1 MFACFTFRQI
11 FTNTGA
17 VKGVFIA
24 ILLSGCSADTDNGST
39 TKTTTLVPPAN
50 ENITRRTGQ
59 NTSAQSSAE
68 ISTAAEG
75 VAQVKLDNHSY
86 NAEAVIPPQCYTK
99 HESQY
104 NPCQVCHQTYPFNS
118 RPNAM
123 EDGSL
128 QREYAFSDFGAT
140 NRWSNLFEDRSARIQ
155 AISDNE
161 ILDWI
166 NTDNYSPLINH
177 LKANENWR
185 GPIPDLKN
193 LHLGAKAFDE
203 LGFAK
208 DGSRWVAFNY
218 KPVPSTFWPTNG
230 STDDVMIRLPEQFSK
245 ASCSGNDYSHDA
257 YIANLSLL
265 EMAIKDLASINTPP
279 IDETAICEDI
289 NFDGVLST
297 VTQIQRREFYVGDAN
312 DEKVHVMLYPVGT
325 EFLHSV
331 RYVGLNDSHQVVVP
345 ARMKELRYMKKQRF
359 LTKAS
364 LLSAYGNEH
373 QEKIDENLPN
383 YVYREDRGSTNDFG
397 WQLLG
402 FIEAKEGHLRMQNRE
417 ETLFCMG
424 CHSTIGTTIDQT
436 FAFARKVPGAKGWGY
451 INLHDLEDAPTKGKT
466 EGEYLSYM
474 RDVGGGDEFRQNQ
487 EMREKWFDDDGNLL
501 TNAVKAADV
510 YTLITP
516 SPRRALDLNKAY
528 LTIVQDQDFIHGRD
542 ANLTP
547 AVNVYRNVD
556 ENTPTL
562 PAEKSREYDLRLD
575 W

>member
-1 MFACFTFRQI
+1 MKNRLIATPKIAANVLFGFAGTVAF
-11 FTNTGA
+11 A
-17 VKGVFIA
+17 
-24 ILLSGCSADTDNGST
+24 LLTACDAGDQ
-39 TKTTTLVPPAN
+39 TLVSVPEAN
-50 ENITRRTGQ
+50 EGVTLTSHTATSTDSNNTALTG
-59 NTSAQSSAE
+59 E
-68 ISTAAEG
+68 EG
-75 VAQVKLDNHSY
+75 AAQVTLHNQSY

-104 NPCQVCHQTYPFNS
+104 NPCQVCHQSYPFNS
-118 RPNAM
+118 RPNVM
-123 EDGSL
+123 DDGEL

-140 NRWSNLFEDRSARIQ
+140 NRWSNLFEDRSSRIQ
-155 AISDNE
+155 AISDE
-161 ILDWI
+161 DILQWI
-166 NTDNYSPLINH
+166 NTDNYSPLIRH
-177 LKANENWR
+177 LQSLENWR
-185 GPIPDLKN
+185 GPIPKLQN
-193 LHLGAKAFDE
+193 LQFGANAFDAQ
-203 LGFAK
+203 GFAK

-230 STDDVMIRLPEQFSK
+230 STDDVMIRLPEDFST
-245 ASCSGNDYSHDA
+245 SNCSNAQYSRDI
-257 YIANLSLL
+257 YLANLSLL
-265 EMAIKDLASINTPP
+265 EMAIKDLASISTPP
-279 IDETAICEDI
+279 IDETELCEDI

-297 VTQIQRREFYVGDAN
+297 VTQMQRREYYLGAASNVA
-312 DEKVHVMLYPVGT
+312 VHKMLYPEGT

-331 RYVGLNDSHQVVVP
+331 RYIGLDDNHQIVVP

-359 LTKAS
+359 LTAAS

-402 FIEAKEGHLRMQNRE
+402 FIEAKEGHLRIQNRE

-451 INLHDLEDAPTKGKT
+451 INLHELEDAPSKGKT

-487 EMREKWFDDDGNLL
+487 EMRHKWFDDDGNLL
-501 TNAVKAADV
+501 TNAIKAADV

-528 LTIVQDQDFIHGRD
+528 YTIVQDQDFIHGRD

-547 AVNVYRNVD
+547 AVNVYQEVD
-556 ENTPTL
+556 ESTPRL
-562 PAEKSREYDLRLD
+562 PAEKSQAYDLRLA

>member
-1 MFACFTFRQI
+1 MKNRLITLKKIIASISITAASLVTFLSLNACE
-11 FTNTGA
+11 
-17 VKGVFIA
+17 
-24 ILLSGCSADTDNGST
+24 ADTQVQAT
-39 TKTTTLVPPAN
+39 VPLAN
-50 ENITRRTGQ
+50 EGFT
-59 NTSAQSSAE
+59 TSQAIPPNMAKSISVSSAG
-68 ISTAAEG
+68 AAR
-75 VAQVKLDNHSY
+75 VRSHNQSY
-86 NAEAVIPPQCYTK
+86 NAEAVIPSQCYTK

-104 NPCQVCHQTYPFNS
+104 NPCQVCHQSYPFNS

-123 EDGSL
+123 DDGEL

-140 NRWSNLFEDRSARIQ
+140 NRWSNLFEDRSSRIQ
-155 AISDNE
+155 AISDE
-161 ILDWI
+161 DILQWI
-166 NTDNYSPLINH
+166 NTDNYSPLIRH
-177 LKANENWR
+177 LQSLENWR
-185 GPIPDLKN
+185 GPIPKLQN
-193 LHLGAKAFDE
+193 LQLGANAFDAQ
-203 LGFAK
+203 GFAK

-230 STDDVMIRLPEQFSK
+230 STDDVMIRLPEKFST
-245 ASCSGNDYSHDA
+245 SNCSNAQYSRDT
-257 YIANLSLL
+257 YLANLSLL
-265 EMAIKDLASINTPP
+265 EMAIKDLASISTPP
-279 IDETAICEDI
+279 IDETALCEDI

-297 VTQIQRREFYVGDAN
+297 VTQMQRREYYFGAASDVS
-312 DEKVHVMLYPVGT
+312 VHKMLYPEGT

-331 RYVGLNDSHQVVVP
+331 RYIGLDDNHQIVVP

-359 LTKAS
+359 LTAAS

-402 FIEAKEGHLRMQNRE
+402 FIEAKEGHLRIQNRE

-451 INLHDLEDAPTKGKT
+451 INLHELEDAPSKGKT

-487 EMREKWFDDDGNLL
+487 EMRHKWFDDDGNLL
-501 TNAVKAADV
+501 TNAIKATDV

-528 LTIVQDQDFIHGRD
+528 YTIVQDQDFIHGRD

-547 AVNVYRNVD
+547 AVNVYQEVD
-556 ENTPTL
+556 ESTPRL
-562 PAEKSREYDLRLD
+562 PAEKSQAYDLRLA